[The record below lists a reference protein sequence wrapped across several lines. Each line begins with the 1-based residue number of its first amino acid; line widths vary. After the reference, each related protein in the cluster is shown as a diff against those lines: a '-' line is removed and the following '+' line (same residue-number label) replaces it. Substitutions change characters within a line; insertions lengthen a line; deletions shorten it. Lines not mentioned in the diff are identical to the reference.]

1 MPIIQFGDCELIQFD
16 GDVIP
21 AFDIGPTPDIQ
32 KKYLFTMDSASI
44 TCDCKINED
53 DIEKLIGPR
62 NLSNYELHTAPRIH
76 QIRRHHK
83 TRINKKW
90 KKRYGWYYLVDVYK
104 LSSLP
109 QKEPENY
116 EFTASYDRTYE
127 AYLTPDGFK
136 ERNKYKGDER

>member
-1 MPIIQFGDCELIQFD
+1 MPIIQFGDGEPIQFD

-32 KKYLFTMDSASI
+32 KKYLFAMNSASI
-44 TCDCKINED
+44 TCNCKINED
-53 DIEKLIGPR
+53 DVEKLIGPR
-62 NLSNYELHTAPRIH
+62 NCSNYELHTAPRIH

-90 KKRYGWYYLVDVYK
+90 KKRYGWYYLIDVYK

-116 EFTASYDRTYE
+116 EFSASYDRTYE

-136 ERNKYKGDER
+136 ERNIR